1 MDSEGSYSA
10 EDAEMFAKFLE
21 AAVQAAPRPP
31 LGYRAAV
38 VVGRLLVFLALLGL
52 VAVIGLSLAALIK
65 VVF

>member
-21 AAVQAAPRPP
+21 AAVQAVPKPP
-31 LGYRAAV
+31 LGYRVAV
-38 VVGRLLVFLALLGL
+38 VVGRLLALLVLLGL
-52 VAVIGLSLAALIK
+52 MAVIGLALAALIK

>member
-21 AAVQAAPRPP
+21 AAVQAAPRPS
-31 LGYRAAV
+31 LGYRAAIV
-38 VVGRLLVFLALLGL
+38 FGRLLVLLALLGL
-52 VAVIGLSLAALIK
+52 MAVVGLGLAALIK